1 MLINYSEMMVNYNV
15 MHCKTLHYTVEH
27 TATHYSSDN
36 KTRSYNVVAY
46 VVRLLPPEHIA
57 AKSTAEDKYK
67 CRIM

>member
-1 MLINYSEMMVNYNV
+1 MMVNYNV

-46 VVRLLPPEHIA
+46 VVRLLPQNTLQQKVLQKTNIN
-57 AKSTAEDKYK
+57 AE
-67 CRIM
+67 

>member
-1 MLINYSEMMVNYNV
+1 MLINFSEMMVNYNE

-57 AKSTAEDKYK
+57 ANSTAEDKYT
-67 CRIM
+67 CRKM